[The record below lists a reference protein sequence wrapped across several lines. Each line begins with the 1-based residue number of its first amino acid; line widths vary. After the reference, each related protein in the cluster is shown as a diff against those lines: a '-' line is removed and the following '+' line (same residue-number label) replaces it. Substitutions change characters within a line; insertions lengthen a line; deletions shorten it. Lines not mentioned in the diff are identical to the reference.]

1 MYNIGGIAFDR
12 YYVKSVELE
21 LDTCDL
27 TIKVIFHK
35 EDNRIDRE
43 KHYKIKTDCDVNI
56 NKVIENLGNII
67 KDEQSIS

>member
-1 MYNIGGIAFDR
+1 MYKVGDIAFDE

-35 EDNRIDRE
+35 DKIERE
-43 KHYKIKTDCDVNI
+43 KHYKIKTDCNVDI
-56 NKVIENLGNII
+56 NKLIDNLSEILKN
-67 KDEQSIS
+67 E